1 MKILTILFLF
11 SFYSVFAG
19 GFQINMQSH
28 KATGMGGAFSS
39 ICSDASSLFYNPGGM
54 ANLKGHQF
62 TLGGTLISPAV
73 SLRTQVY
80 SNIDQTSKNSTP
92 IHFYYSYRLKEKLNV
107 GFGVN
112 NQFGS
117 SSSFEDS
124 WQGRYIVQNISLKT
138 FMFQPTVSYRVHEK
152 ISVGAGFVFTNGAF
166 TYNKA
171 IPVSSATTDYG
182 TARLKGS
189 GNSMGFN
196 IGVHSNLYEKQGE
209 KWNTKVGVAAS
220 CRSSLNLKLKKG
232 TVEFADIPVSLQD
245 KFPAS
250 QKFTSELTLPAV
262 FTAGFNVKFSD
273 ADKYSIQFVYDF
285 NYTFWSVY
293 DTLAFDFENE
303 LTPDSKTAKEWK
315 NSPTH
320 RVGIDFTWKE
330 KYSLRAGVYADQTPI
345 QNGFVSPELPDN
357 SHVGLTLGA
366 GIKIN
371 ETLSADFSF
380 LRSRFERMN
389 ASLDAE
395 GFTAD
400 YRRIVNVFGLGINI
414 KIDKNE
420 KKKESA
426 PSVD

>member
-1 MKILTILFLF
+1 MKIFSILFSI
-11 SFYSVFAG
+11 SFYTAFAG

-28 KATGMGGAFSS
+28 KATAMGGAFSS

-54 ANLKGHQF
+54 ANLKGHHF
-62 TLGGTLISPAV
+62 TLGGTLITPAV

-80 SNIDQTSKNSTP
+80 NNIDQTSKNSTP
-92 IHFYYSYRLKEKLNV
+92 IHFYYTYELKEKLNV
-107 GFGVN
+107 GIGIN

-117 SSSFEDS
+117 SSSFEDT

-138 FMFQPTVSYRVHEK
+138 FMFQPTVSYLLHKKV
-152 ISVGAGFVFTNGAF
+152 SVGAGFVFSNGAF

-171 IPVSSATTDYG
+171 IPVSSATTDFG
-182 TARLKGS
+182 KASLNGS
-189 GNSMGFN
+189 GNTMGFN
-196 IGVHSNLYEKQGE
+196 LGVHSNIYEKQGE
-209 KWNTKVGVAAS
+209 KWNAKIGLAAS
-220 CRSSLNLKLKKG
+220 YRSSLNLKLKKG
-232 TVEFADIPVSLQD
+232 TVEFSDIPISLQD

-262 FTAGFNVKFSD
+262 FTTGFNVKLSD

-330 KYSLRAGVYADQTPI
+330 KYSIRAGLYADQTPI
-345 QNGFVSPELPDN
+345 QNGYVSPELPDN
-357 SHVGLTLGA
+357 SHVGVTFGV

-371 ETLSADFSF
+371 EMISADFSF
-380 LRSRFERMN
+380 LRSSFERMN

-395 GFTAD
+395 GFVAD
-400 YRRIVNVFGLGINI
+400 YRRIVNVFGLGVNI
-414 KIDKNE
+414 KLNKGE

-426 PSVD
+426 PSIE